1 MRIARDVQ
9 KRALYVCLEVT
20 LIYCAAIR
28 LSFLRYGASVMNAN
42 LKAIFLGGSAL
53 LVAACETTLRDAGS
67 PATTTSANAL
77 ISPAEDKTVPMTT
90 SGNAVA
96 ENTVAENTGTSETAA
111 PEKDNAKPED
121 TVAGS
126 TADTDAGTPTGSD
139 KTVNS
144 KIAVDT
150 KPATAILAER
160 REAMPLP
167 VDQTASKESA
177 PKNDTPAANAVD
189 TIEEAFDIAAGS
201 LTPPPAPPEAA
212 PEMSEPEP
220 APPPAPPKAVPEIP
234 EPQSAPPAAEFEPAS
249 IIGLSADQLEAHF
262 GTADLLRREG
272 TAEVWQYRLSA
283 CVVDYFVYP
292 DAAGIRK
299 IVAWDWRAPVLS
311 ADIDALKC
319 RQDLAIRAQT
329 TGQG

>member
-1 MRIARDVQ
+1 MHIARDVQ
-9 KRALYVCLEVT
+9 KRALSVCLTVT
-20 LIYCAAIR
+20 LVYCAPTR
-28 LSFLRYGASVMNAN
+28 LSCFRYGASVMNAH

-53 LVAACETTLRDAGS
+53 LVAACETTLPDAGS
-67 PATTTSANAL
+67 PATASSANTL
-77 ISPAEDKTVPMTT
+77 ISPAEDTAVPATP
-90 SGNAVA
+90 SANAAAAAEDTLA
-96 ENTVAENTGTSETAA
+96 ENTVAENN
-111 PEKDNAKPED
+111 D
-121 TVAGS
+121 AGS
-126 TADTDAGTPTGSD
+126 TADSDAVTPAGSD
-139 KTVNS
+139 QTVNS

-150 KPATAILAER
+150 KPATAIPLER

-167 VDQTASKESA
+167 VDQTEGKESA
-177 PKNDTPAANAVD
+177 PNNDTPAANTAG

-212 PEMSEPEP
+212 PEISEPEP
-220 APPPAPPKAVPEIP
+220 APPPA
-234 EPQSAPPAAEFEPAS
+234 EFEPAS
-249 IIGLSADQLEAHF
+249 IVGLSADQLEARF
-262 GTADLLRREG
+262 GKADLLRREG

-319 RQDLAIRAQT
+319 RQDLAIREQT